1 MGAVE
6 KQCGWWLHFDLE
18 HKRNKPGSVQ
28 RKSGQTPTI
37 QSPQAIKFF
46 LSASSFLAKSSLNLE
61 GNFFISIWYLQS

>member
-1 MGAVE
+1 MGAGE
-6 KQCGWWLHFDLE
+6 RQCGWLHYALE

-28 RKSGQTPTI
+28 RESGQTPII

-61 GNFFISIWYLQS
+61 GNFFMPIWYLQS